1 MNKKELNKIAK
12 HLKKHPQRHVT
23 FQTSLG
29 KKGTYKSRVI
39 DAQNRVLQQLINE
52 IIHLRELSVGTLET
66 IKLMPDYQDAID
78 ALKKQMEENV
88 KEKKKAKQNG
98 TIESDTK

>member
-1 MNKKELNKIAK
+1 MKESTLLEMKNK
-12 HLKKHPQRHVT
+12 
-23 FQTSLG
+23 
-29 KKGTYKSRVI
+29 I